1 MNINM
6 TNCLFC
12 NYDKELIITEN
23 KYAFAIMDKFPVN
36 EGHTLVIPKRHFQSF
51 FEASEE
57 EVKSIYSLL
66 HEVKEMLDIQYEPQG
81 YNIGVNDGYHA
92 GQTVMHLHV
101 HVIPSYRGDVENPR
115 GGIRR
120 LKRAVVEYDGQRIK
134 REEKC

>member
-1 MNINM
+1 M

-12 NYDKELIITEN
+12 NYDKELIIAEN

-51 FEASEE
+51 FESSEE
-57 EVKSIYSLL
+57 EIKAIYSLL

-101 HVIPSYRGDVENPR
+101 HIIPRYRGDVENPR

-120 LKRAVVEYDGQRIK
+120 LKRAVVEYDG
-134 REEKC
+134 

>member
-1 MNINM
+1 M

-12 NYDKELIITEN
+12 NYDKELIIAEN

-57 EVKSIYSLL
+57 EIKGIYSLL
-66 HEVKEMLDIQYEPQG
+66 HEVKEMLDIQYEPEG

-101 HVIPSYRGDVENPR
+101 HVIPRYRGDVENPR

-120 LKRAVVEYDGQRIK
+120 LKRAVVEYDG
-134 REEKC
+134 

>member
-1 MNINM
+1 M

-12 NYDKELIITEN
+12 NYDKELIIAEN

-57 EVKSIYSLL
+57 EIKAIYSLL

-92 GQTVMHLHV
+92 GQTVMHIHV
-101 HVIPSYRGDVENPR
+101 HVIPRYRGDVENPR
-115 GGIRR
+115 GGIRSI
-120 LKRAVVEYDGQRIK
+120 KRALVEYDG
-134 REEKC
+134 

>member
-1 MNINM
+1 M

-12 NYDKELIITEN
+12 NYDKELIIAEN

-57 EVKSIYSLL
+57 EIKAIYSLL

-81 YNIGVNDGYHA
+81 YNTGINDGYHA

-101 HVIPSYRGDVENPR
+101 HVIPRYRGDVENPR
-115 GGIRR
+115 GGIRNF
-120 LKRAVVEYDGQRIK
+120 KRAVVEYDG
-134 REEKC
+134 

>member
-1 MNINM
+1 M

-12 NYDKELIITEN
+12 NYDKELIIAEN

-57 EVKSIYSLL
+57 EVKAIYSLL
-66 HEVKEMLDIQYEPQG
+66 HEVKEMLDIQYQPQG

-101 HVIPSYRGDVENPR
+101 HVIPRYRGDVENPR

-120 LKRAVVEYDGQRIK
+120 LKRAMVEYDG
-134 REEKC
+134 

>member
-1 MNINM
+1 M

-12 NYDKELIITEN
+12 NYDKELIIAEN

-57 EVKSIYSLL
+57 EIKSIYSLL

-101 HVIPSYRGDVENPR
+101 HVIPRYRGDVENPR

-120 LKRAVVEYDGQRIK
+120 LKRAVVEYDG
-134 REEKC
+134 

>member
-1 MNINM
+1 M

-12 NYDKELIITEN
+12 NYDKELIIAEN

-57 EVKSIYSLL
+57 EIKAIYSLL

-101 HVIPSYRGDVENPR
+101 HIIPRYRGDVENPR
-115 GGIRR
+115 GGIRK
-120 LKRAVVEYDGQRIK
+120 LKRALVEYDG
-134 REEKC
+134 

>member
-1 MNINM
+1 M

-12 NYDKELIITEN
+12 NYDKELIIAEN
-23 KYAFAIMDKFPVN
+23 KHAFAIMDKFPVN

-57 EVKSIYSLL
+57 EIKAIYSLL

-81 YNIGVNDGYHA
+81 CNIGVNDGYHA

-101 HVIPSYRGDVENPR
+101 HVIPRYRGDVENPR

-120 LKRAVVEYDGQRIK
+120 LKRAVVEYEG
-134 REEKC
+134 

>member
-1 MNINM
+1 M

-12 NYDKELIITEN
+12 NYDKELIIAEN

-57 EVKSIYSLL
+57 EIKAIYSLL

-101 HVIPSYRGDVENPR
+101 HVIPRYRGDVENPR
-115 GGIRR
+115 GGIRNF
-120 LKRAVVEYDGQRIK
+120 KRAVVEYDG
-134 REEKC
+134 